1 MLGVEDVQPDFDREP
16 AGGSPTKTKQSKKKK
31 KKKTHNKGHQVLI
44 NKNYTPSLTFSSLS
58 IYIYIYLYSMN
69 IIYNGFKTAK
79 QVGKRKREEALTG
92 HWSSGEERW
101 ES

>member
-1 MLGVEDVQPDFDREP
+1 MEDVQPDFDREP

-92 HWSSGEERW
+92 HWSSGEERR